1 MNPEERTEPEKQA
14 EPGKRLKPEE
24 RKKPEEPTEKEIAA
38 ETHST
43 VEFLMRRMRHKG
55 DLPAFSEHI
64 IEINSKLSSL
74 TAITFSSAGDLSKI
88 ILKDFSLTS
97 KLLKVVNSALYA
109 TLSGN
114 VTTVSKA
121 VLLLGFEKIRM
132 IAVTLMLFEHLQSK
146 TQATELKEAAVGS
159 FMSALI
165 AMDVADNMK
174 LGGREEVFICAMLYS
189 LGKMLAICYLT
200 EEHAEVKKRMTDRG
214 FDEAMASRSVLGVT
228 YNDLG
233 MAVSRSWN
241 FPDKIVRSMEV
252 PPAGVIAPP
261 RTEHETLRNLSSYS
275 NDLFNCVI
283 NAPDEDRAASLADL
297 SKRYYQSIP
306 LPVEQM
312 DSVITSAVAQVD
324 TYSDIIR
331 IDRKNSA
338 FMKKL
343 LRPVQAGPQ
352 EPGAVNIAGNL
363 QRQTLPA
370 EQLSAPSQPSEAIK
384 QQRAAIL
391 ADGLH
396 EIVGVMGSS
405 FNLGDVISM
414 ILETMYRGLEF
425 NRVIFC
431 LMDATKTRMMARF
444 GLGENVDDI
453 VPHFQFLTG
462 HSADIFNVGISQAK
476 GIIIDDAAAPN
487 IIRNVPDWY
496 QKIIGAPS
504 FLIYPLTVK
513 GGCIGMLY
521 ADKKEKGRLLTDEQ
535 LNYMESLR
543 DMAIEAITKKN

>member
-174 LGGREEVFICAMLYS
+174 LGV
-189 LGKMLAICYLT
+189 GK
-200 EEHAEVKKRMTDRG
+200 K
-214 FDEAMASRSVLGVT
+214 
-228 YNDLG
+228 
-233 MAVSRSWN
+233 
-241 FPDKIVRSMEV
+241 
-252 PPAGVIAPP
+252 
-261 RTEHETLRNLSSYS
+261 
-275 NDLFNCVI
+275 
-283 NAPDEDRAASLADL
+283 
-297 SKRYYQSIP
+297 
-306 LPVEQM
+306 
-312 DSVITSAVAQVD
+312 
-324 TYSDIIR
+324 
-331 IDRKNSA
+331 
-338 FMKKL
+338 
-343 LRPVQAGPQ
+343 
-352 EPGAVNIAGNL
+352 
-363 QRQTLPA
+363 
-370 EQLSAPSQPSEAIK
+370 
-384 QQRAAIL
+384 
-391 ADGLH
+391 
-396 EIVGVMGSS
+396 SS
-405 FNLGDVISM
+405 FAPCCTVWG
-414 ILETMYRGLEF
+414 R
-425 NRVIFC
+425 C
-431 LMDATKTRMMARF
+431 W
-444 GLGENVDDI
+444 
-453 VPHFQFLTG
+453 P
-462 HSADIFNVGISQAK
+462 SAI
-476 GIIIDDAAAPN
+476 
-487 IIRNVPDWY
+487 
-496 QKIIGAPS
+496 
-504 FLIYPLTVK
+504 
-513 GGCIGMLY
+513 
-521 ADKKEKGRLLTDEQ
+521 
-535 LNYMESLR
+535 
-543 DMAIEAITKKN
+543 